1 MVKFDIP
8 FTAIK
13 LVAAITILLIGL
25 ILGRFF
31 SKLVKKI
38 LKEVE
43 LNNIIKKEFKLD
55 WPVEQFLVS
64 FIRYLV
70 YFVALVIAL
79 NQIGLAKIILYVI
92 LGGVLLFIVVFMI
105 LAIKD
110 FIPNVVSGFLIQH
123 RKLLKK
129 GDKIKVKDIE
139 GKVVDITLTEI
150 QIKSGNEIIVVPNSV
165 LSKEIIRKK

>member
-129 GDKIKVKDIE
+129 GDKIKVRDIE

-165 LSKEIIRKK
+165 LSKEIIWKK

>member
-1 MVKFDIP
+1 MVKLGVP

-31 SKLVKKI
+31 SNLVKRI

-79 NQIGLAKIILYVI
+79 NQIGLASIVLYIILGI
-92 LGGVLLFIVVFMI
+92 VLLFIIIFII
-105 LAIKD
+105 LATKD

-129 GDKIKVKDIE
+129 GDKIKVRDIE
-139 GKVVDITLTEI
+139 GKVVNITLTEV
-150 QIKSGNEIIVVPNSV
+150 QIKSGDEIIVIPNSV
-165 LSKEIIRKK
+165 LSKEIIWKK

>member
-31 SKLVKKI
+31 SNLVKKI

>member
-165 LSKEIIRKK
+165 LSKEIIWKK

>member
-64 FIRYLV
+64 FIRYSV

-110 FIPNVVSGFLIQH
+110 FIPNVISGFLIQH

-165 LSKEIIRKK
+165 LSKEIIWKK

>member
-31 SKLVKKI
+31 SNLVKKI

-55 WPVEQFLVS
+55 WPIEQFLVS

-165 LSKEIIRKK
+165 LSKEIIWKK

>member
-1 MVKFDIP
+1 MLE
-8 FTAIK
+8 IK
-13 LVAAITILLIGL
+13 LTA
-25 ILGRFF
+25 R
-31 SKLVKKI
+31 
-38 LKEVE
+38 
-43 LNNIIKKEFKLD
+43 NNIIKKEFKLD

>member
-129 GDKIKVKDIE
+129 GDKIKVRDIE
-139 GKVVDITLTEI
+139 GKVVDITLTEV
-150 QIKSGNEIIVVPNSV
+150 QIKSGDEIIVVPNSV
-165 LSKEIIRKK
+165 LSKEIIWKK

>member
-31 SKLVKKI
+31 SNLVKKI

-165 LSKEIIRKK
+165 LSKEIIWKK

>member
-1 MVKFDIP
+1 MVKFDVP

-31 SKLVKKI
+31 SNLVKKI

-79 NQIGLAKIILYVI
+79 NQIGLASIILYMI
-92 LGGVLLFIVVFMI
+92 LGVILLFIIIFII
-105 LAIKD
+105 LATKD

-129 GDKIKVKDIE
+129 GDKIKVKDIQGE
-139 GKVVDITLTEI
+139 VVNITLTEV
-150 QIKSGNEIIVVPNSV
+150 QIKSGNEVIVIPNSV
-165 LSKEIIRKK
+165 LSKEIIWKK